1 MLTCKL
7 FHAIL
12 GQQPYITLS
21 NKTSPRTRILHVRA
35 SFLYI
40 INNIP
45 QVTQELK
52 LFKFLSRLLQE
63 QGYSNLSRISPNQV
77 IGTFQQ

>member
-12 GQQPYITLS
+12 GQQLYTTLS
-21 NKTSPRTRILHVRA
+21 SKTSPHTRILHVRA

-40 INNIP
+40 IRNIL
-45 QVTQELK
+45 QVTQEPK
-52 LFKFLSRLLQE
+52 LFRFLTCLLQE
-63 QGYSNLSRISPNQV
+63 QGYSKLSRIRPNQV